1 MGPPLPSSPRGEAI
15 NWLAALECDMARLAT
30 FFALRRAA
38 MKTLDLVFLWHMHQ
52 PDYRDHGAV
61 GGAVADPKTKVG
73 ADGTAAND
81 ATGEFV
87 LPWVYLHAMK
97 DYSDMAAHFERH
109 PRIHGVV
116 NFVPVLLDQIEDYAQ
131 QFACGQ
137 FRDPL
142 LRMLATPDLAHI
154 NAADRRMLLATCF
167 RSNHSTMLEPFPHYQ
182 RLHAIYVLLDH
193 ESETAHAYLSG
204 AYFSD
209 LVTWYHLAWIGE
221 TERRRN
227 PTVAKLMSKG
237 EGYDAEDRR
246 QLLTGIGDLVTGL
259 IPRWRALAARG
270 QVELSSTPQTHPL
283 SPLLLDFRVARE
295 SVPTASLPFNATYP
309 GGRSRVN
316 AQIDAARTSH
326 ASRFGAP
333 PVGMWPAEG
342 AVSEDF
348 VKHLATAG
356 CRWIASGEGVLKN
369 SLAASKLTDRRA
381 AYHPWQMEKTPG
393 VTLFFR
399 DERLSDLIGFDYAKW
414 HGRDAAQHLVLQLEA
429 ILDAAAENET
439 PVVSIILDGE
449 NAWEHY
455 PYNGYYFFEDLYG
468 LLAEHPRI
476 RTTTYAELLA
486 RPNPPAATSLPQ
498 LTAGSWVYGTLST
511 WIGDKAKNRGWDL
524 LCEAKQSC
532 DRVLASGRLDAAE
545 VRAVETQLA
554 ICESSDWFWWFGD
567 YNPSA
572 AVISFDNLY
581 RRNLARLYR
590 LLQLKPPTHLDT
602 PICAGSANA
611 EVGSMR
617 RVSMTSS

>member
-1 MGPPLPSSPRGEAI
+1 
-15 NWLAALECDMARLAT
+15 
-30 FFALRRAA
+30 

-52 PDYRDHGAV
+52 PDYRDHGA
-61 GGAVADPKTKVG
+61 TRVG
-73 ADGTAAND
+73 ADST

-97 DYSDMAAHFERH
+97 DYVDMAAHLERH
-109 PRIHGVV
+109 PQIRCVV

-131 QFACGQ
+131 QFASGQ

-142 LRMLATPDLAHI
+142 LRMLATPDLENIA
-154 NAADRRMLLATCF
+154 AADRKLLLATCF
-167 RSNHSTMLEPFPHYQ
+167 RSNHTTMLAPFPHYQ
-182 RLHAIYVLLDH
+182 RLHEIYLLLAGDS
-193 ESETAHAYLSG
+193 ESAYAYLSG

-209 LVTWYHLAWIGE
+209 LVTWYHLAWTGE

-227 PTVAKLMSKG
+227 PLLATLMSKG

-246 QLLTGIGDLVTGL
+246 QLLASIGELITGL
-259 IPRWRALAARG
+259 IPRWRALAERG
-270 QVELSSTPQTHPL
+270 QVEISSTPDTHPL
-283 SPLLLDFRVARE
+283 SPLLLDFKAARE
-295 SVPTASLPFNATYP
+295 SLPDAPLPFAAAYP
-309 GGRSRVN
+309 GGRSRVI
-316 AQIDAARTSH
+316 AHIDAARISH
-326 ASRFGAP
+326 ARRFGAP

-348 VKHLATAG
+348 VKHLAAAD
-356 CRWIASGEGVLKN
+356 CRWIASGEGVLNN
-369 SLAASKLTDRRA
+369 SLAASKIADARA
-381 AYHPWQMEKTPG
+381 AYHHWKLERAPG
-393 VTLFFR
+393 LTLFFR

-429 ILDAAAENET
+429 ILDAAAEDEN

-486 RPNPPAATSLPQ
+486 RPSPPAPTVLPR

-511 WIGDKAKNRGWDL
+511 WIGDAAKNRGWDL

-532 DRVLASGRLDAAE
+532 DRVLTSGRLDPAQVAA
-545 VRAVETQLA
+545 VNMQLA

-572 AVISFDNLY
+572 AVASFDSLY
-581 RRNLARLYR
+581 RRNLARLYG
-590 LLQLKPPTHLDT
+590 LLQLEPPAHLDT
-602 PICAGSANA
+602 PICAGSGTA
-611 EVGSMR
+611 EGGSMR
-617 RVSMTSS
+617 RVTVPQH

>member
-1 MGPPLPSSPRGEAI
+1 
-15 NWLAALECDMARLAT
+15 
-30 FFALRRAA
+30 
-38 MKTLDLVFLWHMHQ
+38 MKNLDLVFLWHMHQ

-61 GGAVADPKTKVG
+61 GAGQEVG
-73 ADGTAAND
+73 AGGT

-97 DYSDMAAHFERH
+97 DYVDMAAHLERH
-109 PRIHGVV
+109 PQIRCVV

-131 QFACGQ
+131 QFASGQ

-142 LRMLATPDLAHI
+142 LRMLATFDLERI
-154 NAADRRMLLATCF
+154 SEADRSLLLATCF
-167 RSNHSTMLEPFPHYQ
+167 RSNHTTMLAPFPHYQ
-182 RLHAIYVLLDH
+182 RLHDLYLLLTH
-193 ESETAHAYLSG
+193 KNETSCNYLSG

-209 LVTWYHLAWIGE
+209 LVTWYHLAWSGE

-227 PTVAKLMSKG
+227 PLLATLMSQG
-237 EGYDAEDRR
+237 EGYDANDRR
-246 QLLTGIGDLVTGL
+246 QLLASIGELIGGL
-259 IPRWRALAARG
+259 IPRWRALSARG
-270 QVELSSTPQTHPL
+270 QVEISSTPNTHPL
-283 SPLLLDFRVARE
+283 SPLLLDFKAARE
-295 SVPTASLPFNATYP
+295 SLPEAPLPFSAAYP
-309 GGRSRVN
+309 GGRSRVI
-316 AQIDAARTSH
+316 AHIDAARISH
-326 ASRFGAP
+326 ARRFGAP

-348 VKHLATAG
+348 IKHLAAAD
-356 CRWIASGEGVLKN
+356 CRWIASGEGVLNN
-369 SLAASKLTDRRA
+369 SLAASKITDPRA
-381 AYHPWQMEKTPG
+381 AYHPWKLEQAPG
-393 VTLFFR
+393 LTLFFR

-429 ILDAAAENET
+429 ILDAAAEVEK

-468 LLAEHPRI
+468 LLAKHPRI

-486 RPNPPAATSLPQ
+486 RPDPPAANVLPR

-511 WIGDKAKNRGWDL
+511 WIGDEAKNRGWDL

-532 DRVLASGRLDAAE
+532 DRVLASGRLDSARVAA
-545 VRAVETQLA
+545 VNAQLA

-572 AVISFDNLY
+572 AVASFDSLY
-581 RRNLARLYR
+581 RRNLARLYG
-590 LLQLKPPTHLDT
+590 LLLLEPPAHLDT
-602 PICAGSANA
+602 PICAGSATA
-611 EVGSMR
+611 EGGSMR
-617 RVSMTSS
+617 RVTASQS

>member
-1 MGPPLPSSPRGEAI
+1 
-15 NWLAALECDMARLAT
+15 
-30 FFALRRAA
+30 
-38 MKTLDLVFLWHMHQ
+38 MKHLDLVFLWHMHQ

-61 GGAVADPKTKVG
+61 GTGPEVG
-73 ADGTAAND
+73 GGGT

-97 DYSDMAAHFERH
+97 DYVDMAAHLERH
-109 PRIHGVV
+109 PQIRCVV

-131 QFACGQ
+131 QFASGQ

-142 LRMLATPDLAHI
+142 LRMLATPDL
-154 NAADRRMLLATCF
+154 DRISETDRNLLLTTCF
-167 RSNHSTMLEPFPHYQ
+167 RSHHVTMLAPFPHYK
-182 RLHAIYVLLDH
+182 RLHDIYLLIDH
-193 ESETAHAYLSG
+193 KSETACRYLSG

-209 LVTWYHLAWIGE
+209 LVTWYHMAWTGE
-221 TERRRN
+221 SERRRN
-227 PTVAKLMSKG
+227 PLLATLMSRG
-237 EGYDAEDRR
+237 EGYDADDRR
-246 QLLTGIGDLVTGL
+246 QLLASMGELIGGL

-270 QVELSSTPQTHPL
+270 QVEISSTPNTHPL
-283 SPLLLDFRVARE
+283 SPLLLDFHAARE
-295 SVPTASLPFNATYP
+295 SLPDAPLPFSAAYP
-309 GGRSRVN
+309 GGRSRVV
-316 AQIDAARTSH
+316 AHIDAARISH
-326 ASRFGAP
+326 ARRFGVP

-348 VKHLATAG
+348 VKYLAAAD
-356 CRWIASGEGVLKN
+356 CHWIASGEGVLKN
-369 SLAASKLTDRRA
+369 SLAASGISDPRA
-381 AYHPWQMEKTPG
+381 AFRPWKLEKAPG
-393 VTLFFR
+393 LTLFFR

-414 HGRDAAQHLVLQLEA
+414 HGRDAAEHLVVQLEA
-429 ILDAAAENET
+429 ILDGAAGNET

-486 RPNPPAATSLPQ
+486 RPKPPVATVLPR

-511 WIGDKAKNRGWDL
+511 WIGDEAKNRGWDL

-532 DRVLASGRLDAAE
+532 DLVLASGRLDSAQVAA
-545 VRAVETQLA
+545 VNAQLA

-572 AVISFDNLY
+572 AVASFDSLY

-590 LLQLKPPTHLDT
+590 LLQLKPPAHLDT
-602 PICAGSANA
+602 PICAGSATA
-611 EVGSMR
+611 EGGSMR
-617 RVSMTSS
+617 RGTISQT

>member
-1 MGPPLPSSPRGEAI
+1 
-15 NWLAALECDMARLAT
+15 
-30 FFALRRAA
+30 

-52 PDYRDHGAV
+52 PDYRDHGA
-61 GGAVADPKTKVG
+61 A
-73 ADGTAAND
+73 
-81 ATGEFV
+81 GEFM

-97 DYSDMAAHFERH
+97 DYADMAAHLERH
-109 PRIHGVV
+109 PQIRCVV
-116 NFVPVLLDQIEDYAQ
+116 NFVPVLLDQIEDYVQ
-131 QFACGQ
+131 QFASGR

-142 LRMLATPDLAHI
+142 LRVLATPDLEHI
-154 NAADRRMLLATCF
+154 NETDRHLLLANCF
-167 RSNHSTMLEPFPHYQ
+167 RSNHVTMLAPFPHYQ
-182 RLHAIYVLLDH
+182 RLHELYLLLDH
-193 ESETAHAYLSG
+193 EGETAYRYLSG

-209 LVTWYHLAWIGE
+209 LVTWYHLAWTGE

-227 PTVAKLMSKG
+227 PLLAALMSKG

-246 QLLTGIGDLVTGL
+246 HLLSSIGELMSGL
-259 IPRWRALAARG
+259 IPRWRALAASG

-283 SPLLLDFRVARE
+283 SPLLLDFHSARE
-295 SVPTASLPFNATYP
+295 SLPDAPLPFAAAYP
-309 GGRSRVN
+309 GGRSRVI

-326 ASRFGAP
+326 AGRFGAP

-342 AVSEDF
+342 AVSADF
-348 VKHLATAG
+348 VKHLAAAG

-369 SLAASKLTDRRA
+369 SLAAAGQADPHA
-381 AYHPWQMEKTPG
+381 AYRPWQLEKAPG
-393 VTLFFR
+393 LTLFFR

-429 ILDAAAENET
+429 ILDDAGEET
-439 PVVSIILDGE
+439 PVVSVILDGE

-455 PYNGYYFFEDLYG
+455 PYNGYYFFEDLYA

-476 RTTTYAELLA
+476 RTTTYAELLTQATPPVAA
-486 RPNPPAATSLPQ
+486 RLPR

-511 WIGDKAKNRGWDL
+511 WIGDDAKNRGWDL

-532 DRVLASGRLDAAE
+532 DRVLASGRLDAAQ
-545 VRAVETQLA
+545 VAAVETQLA

-572 AVISFDNLY
+572 AVASFDSLY

-590 LLQLKPPTHLDT
+590 SLQLEPPSHLET
-602 PICAGSANA
+602 PICAGSATA
-611 EVGSMR
+611 EGGSMR
-617 RVSMTSS
+617 RVSLASN